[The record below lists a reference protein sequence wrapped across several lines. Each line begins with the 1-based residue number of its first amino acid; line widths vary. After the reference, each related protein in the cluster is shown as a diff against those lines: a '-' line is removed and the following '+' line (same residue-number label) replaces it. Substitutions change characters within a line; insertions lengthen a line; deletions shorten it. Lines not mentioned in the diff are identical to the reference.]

1 LPNLPATADEHRS
14 LIALLIVSAFIVAG
28 GIHYQTPMLA
38 AIAADFGADAAATG
52 WIPTLSFG
60 GMLVG
65 IVFFVQQK
73 YFTPKPPTMTPE
85 QEQQQKM
92 MQWFMPIMF
101 TAFMLFLPVGLTV
114 YILTNT
120 LLTIAQ
126 QQALYRRH
134 PLPAVAPASLNPP
147 TEVSSAR
154 PQRPARRR
162 G

>member
-1 LPNLPATADEHRS
+1 MMQVYKEHK
-14 LIALLIVSAFIVAG
+14 IN
-28 GIHYQTPMLA
+28 P
-38 AIAADFGADAAATG
+38 
-52 WIPTLSFG
+52 FG
-60 GMLVG
+60 GCLPVLFQMPIGLALYTTLWRAIELYQEPFVLYWRDLSSPDPYFVLPLVLG
-65 IVFFVQQK
+65 VTMFIQQK
-73 YFTPKPPTMTPE
+73 MTPTTMDPA
-85 QEQQQKM
+85 QQKM

-134 PLPAVAPASLNPP
+134 PLPAVVPAAPSSPP
-147 TEVSSAR
+147 TEVSRAR